1 MTEEEKYSDKVQK
14 DRNYSSDQFDKQL
27 VYLSAGALV
36 LTIGFVKDLVVIT
49 NETSTTL
56 LIISWISFTLSLIAM
71 LLSHRSSVYSM
82 DYELDGKSKKSD
94 DWDLITKFLNWVSTL
109 SLIIGII
116 LFIIFISK
124 NI

>member
-14 DRNYSSDQFDKQL
+14 DRDYSSDLFDKQL

-49 NETSTTL
+49 DETNTIL

-82 DYELDGKSKKSD
+82 DYELDGESEKSD
-94 DWDLITKFLNWVSTL
+94 DWDLITKILNWVSTL
-109 SLIIGII
+109 SLITGII
-116 LFIIFISK
+116 LSAKISL
-124 NI
+124 IRI

>member
-14 DRNYSSDQFDKQL
+14 DRDYSSDLFDKQL

-49 NETSTTL
+49 DETNTIL